1 MLSFLKAIL
10 KEIKIVAPLLIH
22 KTQQTLKYDPP
33 FQDAGPR
40 QNSLDILLERWIQDG
55 GGSLDH
61 AAYVM
66 GLLTWIGI
74 PIKHT
79 QLLVKQ
85 IVGLIA
91 HTELRRSQCAVGKFL
106 RFMEEAIRR
115 HGVQNL
121 DCASRFLQVVLFSG
135 QTVSKNRSP
144 CVEAADGVIR
154 SGSLGKERGNPIV
167 DRKEVVILASHFLRG
182 LKCFQKM
189 IRDFLG
195 PRQRP
200 DRRVFHEPVLKGI
213 PRVSP
218 FIRFSQEVSR
228 PCPPFTTKIPRAS
241 AMTSFEDCVTAIT
254 SVSPY

>member
-22 KTQQTLKYDPP
+22 KTEQTLKYDPP

-91 HTELRRSQCAVGKFL
+91 HTRSEERRVGKEGKSL
-106 RFMEEAIRR
+106 WSR
-115 HGVQNL
+115 
-121 DCASRFLQVVLFSG
+121 DCE
-135 QTVSKNRSP
+135 K
-144 CVEAADGVIR
+144 
-154 SGSLGKERGNPIV
+154 K
-167 DRKEVVILASHFLRG
+167 K
-182 LKCFQKM
+182 
-189 IRDFLG
+189 
-195 PRQRP
+195 
-200 DRRVFHEPVLKGI
+200 
-213 PRVSP
+213 
-218 FIRFSQEVSR
+218 
-228 PCPPFTTKIPRAS
+228 
-241 AMTSFEDCVTAIT
+241 
-254 SVSPY
+254 